1 MSPILSGLG
10 GITVKGYGHFGP
22 VRVTDTGAM
31 FPLQVVTVGPA
42 GASSVSFTNIPNTY
56 SHLQLRY
63 IGRTSRAV
71 NNDGLIVKFNSSNS
85 GYNYLGGHVLFG
97 NGSSASSIA
106 GWIGSST
113 AGGAIGQIPG
123 ANNASNIFGA
133 AVVDI
138 LDYTNTNKH
147 KTVRTLHGYD
157 ANGSGEVH
165 LMSFSWDN
173 TSAITSMAITVG
185 TGQDFVANTQ
195 FALYGVKTA

>member
-1 MSPILSGLG
+1 MLAGNTAFVPPSYESIA
-10 GITVKGYGHFGP
+10 T
-22 VRVTDTGAM
+22 
-31 FPLQVVTVGPA
+31 VTVGS
-42 GASSVSFTNIPNTY
+42 GGSSSITFSSIPSTY
-56 SHLQLRY
+56 THLQLRY

-71 NNDGLIVKFNSSNS
+71 NNDGLLVKFNSSNS
-85 GYNYLGGHVLFG
+85 GYNYLGGHVLYG

-173 TSAITSMAITVG
+173 TSAITSMDITVG
-185 TGQDFVANTQ
+185 TGQNFVQYTT
-195 FALYGVKTA
+195 FALYGIKSA

>member
-1 MSPILSGLG
+1 MPILGVIASSL
-10 GITVKGYGHFGP
+10 
-22 VRVTDTGAM
+22 RVAADTGAM

-42 GASSVSFTNIPNTY
+42 GASSVSFTNIPTTY

-63 IGRTSRAV
+63 IARTSRAI
-71 NNDGLIVKFNSSNS
+71 NNDGLVVKFNSSNS
-85 GYNYLGGHVLFG
+85 GYNYLGGHVLYG
-97 NGSSASSIA
+97 NGSSASSVA

-123 ANNASNIFGA
+123 ANLTSNIFGA

-138 LDYTNTNKH
+138 LDYANTNKH

-157 ANGSGEVH
+157 ANGSGQVH

-185 TGQDFVANTQ
+185 TGQDFVANSQ
-195 FALYGVKTA
+195 FALYAVKAAS